1 MKYQLQPPLAVLD
14 DNGLTISAG
23 WAVVYNVDANGEFLH
38 ATYQYLPVGVGL
50 PANAYLDAPNSV
62 DDNRAIIHNGQNWT
76 YPTDYRGQVVY
87 IIATGE
93 KHILN
98 KLGDIPPDYTL
109 LEPTSEFDS
118 WDGEKWVLDTE
129 KQRQHYINIAIAQKK
144 QLLNEANAQIEYLQD
159 AVDADIATDAEKNLL
174 AEWKKYRVLLNR
186 IDVNLAPNIEWLQK
200 PQIEIDV

>member
-1 MKYQLQPPLAVLD
+1 MD
-14 DNGLTISAG
+14 
-23 WAVVYNVDANGEFLH
+23 
-38 ATYQYLPVGVGL
+38 
-50 PANAYLDAPNSV
+50 
-62 DDNRAIIHNGQNWT
+62 QN
-76 YPTDYRGQVVY
+76 
-87 IIATGE
+87 
-93 KHILN
+93 
-98 KLGDIPPDYTL
+98 
-109 LEPTSEFDS
+109 SEFDS